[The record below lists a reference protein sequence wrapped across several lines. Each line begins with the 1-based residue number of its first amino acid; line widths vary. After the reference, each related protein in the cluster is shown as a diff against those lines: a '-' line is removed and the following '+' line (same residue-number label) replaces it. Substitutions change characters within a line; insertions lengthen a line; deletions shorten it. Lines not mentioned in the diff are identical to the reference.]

1 MEKTEWTISEN
12 YWDYKVE
19 NALFTYDENE
29 IEQNKINKNNAWL
42 LFTPKFIPFYPR
54 LLELWLSINE
64 SLVFWFIDFYLQN
77 SSDKFYF
84 TNEQI
89 WKLFWFWEQNT
100 SNIIKRLKDKWL
112 IETKYRLKANW
123 WKIRFI
129 QKLYSDYN
137 KNYSPSIT
145 KVIDNNNKINN
156 NKINIINNN
165 TEQSSENKNKSS
177 SINTLALEEKEKSSA
192 KKEKEELTDKIN
204 QLILTIKWVCMHL
217 WIMYDKTMERQFA
230 KHILTAKEF
239 GDNAKLCWMD
249 RITFAINIINASEQI
264 KYWKWTCNWPKSI
277 YQNYVEVYNQTKAKH
292 QKTFT
297 PTINVL

>member
-1 MEKTEWTISEN
+1 MDKTEWTITEN
-12 YWDYKVE
+12 YLDYMVE

-42 LFTPKFIPFYPR
+42 LFTPKFIPFYPK
-54 LLELWLSINE
+54 LLELWLTINE

-100 SNIIKRLKDKWL
+100 SLIIKKLKEKWF
-112 IETKYRLKANW
+112 IDTSYRLKANW

-129 QKLYSDYN
+129 KNLYSDY
-137 KNYSPSIT
+137 KNFYSPTIK

-156 NKINIINNN
+156 NNINIINNN
-165 TEQSSENKNKSS
+165 TEQSSENQNNSS

-192 KKEKEELTDKIN
+192 KKEKEITAEINDLIN
-204 QLILTIKWVCMHL
+204 QIKNVCDELWVA
-217 WIMYDKTMERQFA
+217 YNKDMERQFS
-230 KHILTAKEF
+230 KHILTAKEYWEF
-239 GDNAKLCWMD
+239 CEKIWQT
-249 RITFAINIINASEQI
+249 RVEFALNVLRVSVAIWFFRGALS
-264 KYWKWTCNWPKSI
+264 WPKLI
-277 YQNYVEVYNQTKAKH
+277 YKHYAELYNQAKQKAPKI
-292 QKTFT
+292 QT